1 MLPWI
6 PRHIN
11 EQEEAVALAK
21 RILDRPGSDD
31 LDDHLAILS
40 SQLLRA
46 RERIESL
53 EALLADD

>member
-1 MLPWI
+1 MPWI

-31 LDDHLAILS
+31 PDDHLAILS
-40 SQLLRA
+40 RQLLRA